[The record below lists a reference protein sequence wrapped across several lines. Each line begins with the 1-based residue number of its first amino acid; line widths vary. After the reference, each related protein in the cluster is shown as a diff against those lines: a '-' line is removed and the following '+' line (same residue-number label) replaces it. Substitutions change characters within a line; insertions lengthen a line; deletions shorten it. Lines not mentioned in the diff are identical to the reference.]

1 MKLTFLGTGT
11 STGVPQI
18 GCRCAVCRSADS
30 RDSRLRTSV
39 MVAYKGKRILL
50 DCGPDF
56 RAQSMQLPF
65 ESIDAVL
72 LSHEHFDHVGG
83 IDDLRP
89 FCTFGEVNIY
99 SEENV
104 LNALYTRM
112 PYCFKEQRYPGAPK
126 IALIPIDIN
135 TPFQVEDIEIIPI
148 RVMHGRLPIAGY
160 RIGDMAYLTDMSTIP
175 DTEYAKLKGVTTL
188 IISGLRKM
196 EHPTHQNVE
205 EAIAQIARIGAK
217 ESYLIH
223 MSHDFGLHAESE
235 AELPNH
241 IHVAYDGLTVEW

>member
-1 MKLTFLGTGT
+1 
-11 STGVPQI
+11 
-18 GCRCAVCRSADS
+18 
-30 RDSRLRTSV
+30 
-39 MVAYKGKRILL
+39 
-50 DCGPDF
+50 
-56 RAQSMQLPF
+56 
-65 ESIDAVL
+65 
-72 LSHEHFDHVGG
+72 
-83 IDDLRP
+83 
-89 FCTFGEVNIY
+89 
-99 SEENV
+99 
-104 LNALYTRM
+104 
-112 PYCFKEQRYPGAPK
+112 
-126 IALIPIDIN
+126 
-135 TPFQVEDIEIIPI
+135 
-148 RVMHGRLPIAGY
+148 MHGRLPIAGY